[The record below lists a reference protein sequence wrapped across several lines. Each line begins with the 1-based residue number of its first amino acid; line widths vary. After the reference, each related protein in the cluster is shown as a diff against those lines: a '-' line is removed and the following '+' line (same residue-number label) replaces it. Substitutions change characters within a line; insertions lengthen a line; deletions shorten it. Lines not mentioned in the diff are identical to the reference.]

1 MDWSWIPQYA
11 PKLLEGLWLTLQ
23 LTFLSIFFGMI
34 LAIPIGLVQVTGPKW
49 AARLALAFCTL
60 IRGTP
65 LLIQLWLL
73 YFGLGS
79 LFPSI
84 PVIRET
90 WLWPILRE
98 AFPFALLAFT
108 ISVAGYS
115 GEVMRG
121 AFQNVSKGELE
132 AAQSFGMRP
141 IKVLSRI
148 WVPRAIQSVLPTLV
162 GEFIMTLKATPL
174 AATITVFEVYGVSN
188 SIRQNTFL
196 VYEPLLLVA
205 GIYLV
210 LVLILVAVFRYIEN
224 KMPQRA
230 LH

>member
-1 MDWSWIPQYA
+1 MDWTWVPQYA

-23 LTFLSIFFGMI
+23 LTFLSIVFGMM
-34 LAIPIGLVQVTGPKW
+34 LAIPLGLVQVTGPNW
-49 AARLALAFCTL
+49 LARLAFGFCTL

-79 LFPSI
+79 LFPSV

-132 AAQSFGMRP
+132 AARSFGMRP
-141 IKVLSRI
+141 FKVLKRV
-148 WVPRAIQSVLPTLV
+148 WAPRAIQSVLPTLV

-210 LVLILVAVFRYIEN
+210 LVLILVTVFRYIEN

-230 LH
+230 LR

>member
-1 MDWSWIPQYA
+1 MDWTWIPQYA
-11 PKLLEGLWLTLQ
+11 PKLMDGLWLTLQ
-23 LTFLSIFFGMI
+23 LTFLSILFGMM
-34 LAIPIGLVQVTGPKW
+34 LAIPLGLVQVTGPKW
-49 AARLALAFCTL
+49 LGLLAFGFCTL

-84 PVIRET
+84 PMIRET

-132 AAQSFGMRP
+132 AARSFGMRP
-141 IKVLSRI
+141 FTVLRRV
-148 WVPRAIQSVLPTLV
+148 WTPRAIQSVLPTLV

-174 AATITVFEVYGVSN
+174 AATITVFEVYGVSS

-205 GIYLV
+205 AIYLI
-210 LVLILVAVFRYIEN
+210 LVLILVALFRYIEN

-230 LH
+230 LR